1 MFFSIGAFAKELGVT
16 PQTLRHWEKIGKL
29 IPHHR
34 TPGGQRIYSR
44 EQVIEVLGFLP
55 DRELTIKFVNGKL
68 KKSTFSDLTIN
79 ELDQI
84 IRLAAQTRRDLIQK
98 DATVE
103 E

>member
-1 MFFSIGAFAKELGVT
+1 MFYSIGAFAKELGVT
-16 PQTLRHWEKIGKL
+16 PQALRHWEKIGKL
-29 IPHHR
+29 VPHHR
-34 TPGGQRIYSR
+34 TPGGQRVYSQ
-44 EQVIEVLGFLP
+44 EQVVEVLGFLP
-55 DRELTIKFVNGKL
+55 DRELTIKFTNGKL

-84 IRLAAQTRRDLIQK
+84 IRLAAQTRRDLVQK